1 MRWKSLLAAAA
12 VAAVLGLLPSQASA
26 QSSLLRSGLYVQGW
40 PMSYYYPANS
50 YYYPGISNE
59 PFATNYYTRRWYN
72 YPATTNYYSWGYS
85 GSAYAPAMNQYAY
98 VPANTTY
105 INPGLLARYNQGY
118 YGYSNGYT
126 APSYTYSVPSASL
139 YSARGSGIYV
149 PSYGRG
155 VSIGAGGS
163 SIYVPSY
170 P

>member
-1 MRWKSLLAAAA
+1 MRWKSLLAVAA
-12 VAAVLGLLPSQASA
+12 VAALLGLLPSQAGA
-26 QSSLLRSGLYVQGW
+26 QSTLLRSGLYVQGW

-98 VPANTTY
+98 VPADTTY
-105 INPGLLARYNQGY
+105 INPGLRALYNQGY
-118 YGYSNGYT
+118 YGYSMPAYNAYAGYNT
-126 APSYTYSVPSASL
+126 TTPSVYN
-139 YSARGSGIYV
+139 ARGSGIYV
-149 PSYGRG
+149 PSYGG